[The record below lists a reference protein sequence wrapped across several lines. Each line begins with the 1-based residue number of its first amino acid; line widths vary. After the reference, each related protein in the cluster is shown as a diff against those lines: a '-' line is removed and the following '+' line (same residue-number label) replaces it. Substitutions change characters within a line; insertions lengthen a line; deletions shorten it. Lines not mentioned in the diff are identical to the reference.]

1 MDFRNILFLCGGYI
15 DFFVK
20 SKDEIALSGQVGE
33 GIAVSNFI
41 YCLKCHIM
49 TSYESIFA
57 GVKKIRKNLTDNQ
70 KMIIF
75 NYVQCDH
82 N

>member
-1 MDFRNILFLCGGYI
+1 
-15 DFFVK
+15 
-20 SKDEIALSGQVGE
+20 
-33 GIAVSNFI
+33 
-41 YCLKCHIM
+41 M